1 MFCPLF
7 EEEKDLVKR
16 GGERQV
22 EESMELCIVIVCVCI
37 LSARARTKV
46 TQDDLWFA
54 STKHVCLGYM
64 WRSTHGIAS
73 LQSLPDDFERFVC
86 ILV

>member
-1 MFCPLF
+1 MFCPLL
-7 EEEKDLVKR
+7 EKDALKR

-22 EESMELCIVIVCVCI
+22 EESRELCIVVVCVSI

-46 TQDDLWFA
+46 THDVLWVA
-54 STKHVCLGYM
+54 SQNMCLGYM

>member
-22 EESMELCIVIVCVCI
+22 EESMELCIVVVCVSI

-46 TQDDLWFA
+46 TQDVSLGCVTRVFRV
-54 STKHVCLGYM
+54 HV
-64 WRSTHGIAS
+64 A
-73 LQSLPDDFERFVC
+73 E
-86 ILV
+86 

>member
-1 MFCPLF
+1 MFCPLL
-7 EEEKDLVKR
+7 EKDVLKR

-22 EESMELCIVIVCVCI
+22 EESMELCIVVVCVSI
-37 LSARARTKV
+37 LSARARIKV
-46 TQDDLWFA
+46 TQEVSLGGVTRVFRV
-54 STKHVCLGYM
+54 HVAEY
-64 WRSTHGIAS
+64 RTGIAS